1 MRGFTNERGKDNLED
16 YFMVGLDY
24 KLSGD
29 KLKLSPINGA
39 IEIKKWHDIKNN
51 YAIVLSPEI
60 SYQPVSGAEIIL
72 GFRWVEGKTTTAFGR
87 AKANDEL
94 SLKIKCNF

>member
-1 MRGFTNERGKDNLED
+1 LRGFTNERGKDNLED

-39 IEIKKWHDIKNN
+39 IEIKQWHDIKNN
-51 YAIVLSPEI
+51 YAIVLLPEI

-72 GFRWVEGKTTTAFGR
+72 AFRWLEGNNITFFGK